1 MVGGGQNKLAIG
13 QSGEFIPDEKSE
25 NVGPFLISDR
35 EVVDMKLNM
44 QQHGSWMLSP
54 VNPPHKKN
62 HCVAQPIGSLGLGD
76 FIVFVVKQEFVV
88 CSQRHALASTLPKT
102 PGGERSKGASN
113 PHTGEEQ
120 SRQISCGGNP
130 EMPPRK
136 KRMSLQARKQ
146 TPSFNLS
153 GL

>member
-1 MVGGGQNKLAIG
+1 
-13 QSGEFIPDEKSE
+13 
-25 NVGPFLISDR
+25 
-35 EVVDMKLNM
+35 M

-54 VNPPHKKN
+54 VNPPHKKS

-88 CSQRHALASTLPKT
+88 CSQRHALAFTLPKT
-102 PGGERSKGASN
+102 PGGKRPKGASN

-136 KRMSLQARKQ
+136 NECPYKLESKLPLSTCQVFKQRK
-146 TPSFNLS
+146 
-153 GL
+153 